1 MRSIAFLFFVVIVL
15 VASVGTI
22 CASDATPDF
31 EQELAAPCETITRV
45 AIAPVQYAPIGGF
58 GRWSGDVPGFVQ
70 ERLYALTPEL
80 GRQYGVEV
88 CEREGLPVI
97 AAEQALANDPMFD
110 AQSFSEQGQGQ
121 GASAMILCTVT
132 RCSLDTKR
140 TNFSIGGG
148 RTRLTVDQTAVT
160 ATVWVQARI
169 PGVGRI
175 VVSSA
180 AEGRGVAT
188 ATAKGDVGV
197 GERRRD
203 VAWGMPEAY
212 QGRPLFTSPNMG
224 ECGEAEISAL
234 TEAADKAIRQ
244 MLQKLLP
251 GIGQTTAMRE
261 GWRFDPVTG
270 QPIGPVHCPTCDKEM
285 PRGAK
290 FCPFDGSRLG
300 RNRG

>member
-148 RTRLTVDQTAVT
+148 RR
-160 ATVWVQARI
+160 WSWR
-169 PGVGRI
+169 
-175 VVSSA
+175 
-180 AEGRGVAT
+180 
-188 ATAKGDVGV
+188 
-197 GERRRD
+197 
-203 VAWGMPEAY
+203 
-212 QGRPLFTSPNMG
+212 
-224 ECGEAEISAL
+224 EAE
-234 TEAADKAIRQ
+234 R
-244 MLQKLLP
+244 
-251 GIGQTTAMRE
+251 
-261 GWRFDPVTG
+261 
-270 QPIGPVHCPTCDKEM
+270 CC
-285 PRGAK
+285 
-290 FCPFDGSRLG
+290 LG
-300 RNRG
+300 NA